1 VLSSASIDDLEADMK
16 FTGKFLGGAAIL
28 SFACAIAYADSP
40 STVGFQHAATVRFA
54 DLNLDRARDV
64 AALYG
69 RIELAADK
77 LCGPKSLT
85 GHYYKAA
92 DYESC
97 TSDAISDAVARID
110 RESLTAYYRQHA
122 AAPVTRQ
129 VSIAKQ

>member
-1 VLSSASIDDLEADMK
+1 MK
-16 FTGKFLGGAAIL
+16 ITGKFLGGAAAVSL
-28 SFACAIAYADSP
+28 ACAAAYADSP
-40 STVGFQHAATVRFA
+40 SAVEFQHAATVRFT

-69 RIELAADK
+69 RIELAADR

-97 TSDAISDAVARID
+97 TADAMADAVARIN

-122 AAPVTRQ
+122 PSPITRQ
-129 VSIAKQ
+129 VSIARQ